1 MIGGLES
8 STGADLVFLMK
19 LTSTVH
25 ASWMRMGWVGGKVAL
40 LGAPHLVLF
49 PFPPAVLVLAFDFK
63 DRNNQKVKG
72 KAVAEL

>member
-1 MIGGLES
+1 MDEDG
-8 STGADLVFLMK
+8 
-19 LTSTVH
+19 
-25 ASWMRMGWVGGKVAL
+25 VGGRVAL

-63 DRNNQKVKG
+63 DRNNQKVKE